1 MESQGT
7 NIKAEVEVASFP
19 LWIGGVFLVVG
30 VMSSA
35 LAAHFMERILD
46 ADGVHAFETA
56 SHYLLFM
63 GGAVLGAAATG
74 KTKGLRGVVLGTL
87 LFSGSIFGLLLG
99 KVFGVPLTMLGPVTP
114 LGGVL
119 MIAGWAQWTW
129 ATLRT
134 RKG

>member
-7 NIKAEVEVASFP
+7 NTKAEFGVASFP
-19 LWIGGVFLVVG
+19 LWMGGAFLVVG
-30 VMSSA
+30 VVSGA

-46 ADGVHAFETA
+46 AEGVHAFETA

-74 KTKGLRGVVLGTL
+74 QAKGLRWVLLGTV

-99 KVFGVPLTMLGPVTP
+99 KAAGVPLTVLGPVTP
-114 LGGVL
+114 LGGVF

-129 ATLRT
+129 ATFRT
-134 RKG
+134 RRG